1 MHKSATAIVLLGLL
15 IVSPAAGQETASP
28 VSRAAKATSVV
39 VATTSHTS
47 PAGKTRRVK
56 KAATAQST
64 PPRPVW
70 TGPDPTKGPGIERLH
85 QLQREGRCVLDE
97 GYGRFTYCSDR

>member
-1 MHKSATAIVLLGLL
+1 MRKSATAIALLGLL
-15 IVSPAAGQETASP
+15 IVSPAAGEETAP
-28 VSRAAKATSVV
+28 PAGRAAKATILV

-47 PAGKTRRVK
+47 SAGKTRRAG
-56 KAATAQST
+56 KAAIARTT